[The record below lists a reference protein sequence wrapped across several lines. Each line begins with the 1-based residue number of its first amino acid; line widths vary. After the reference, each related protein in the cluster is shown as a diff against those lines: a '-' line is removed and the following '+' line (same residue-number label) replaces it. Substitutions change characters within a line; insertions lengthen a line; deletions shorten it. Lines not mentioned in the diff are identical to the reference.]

1 MRNASL
7 WVALALTAGI
17 GAALLM
23 LFAQAGSADIAG
35 LLRSA
40 YPRRVLE
47 FTLLQAGLSTLISIG
62 LGVPVARAFA
72 REGAFPGRR
81 LLLGLMSLPIVLPSL
96 VAVFGI
102 VAIYGQRGVL
112 SLALHAAG
120 IEARPDIYG
129 LGGVVLA
136 HVFFNLPLAVRLL
149 LPGWQSIPVETWR
162 LAAQLGMSSWARFRL
177 IEAPMLRRYLPQ
189 AAAAIF
195 MLCVGSFAIVLALGG
210 GPSAA
215 TFEVAV
221 FEAIR
226 FEFDPPRA
234 ALLAL
239 CGLTLNLACL
249 TLAQR
254 AVGEAA
260 LGTGWRSGAQGWTGR
275 WSIGRA
281 VNWIILLAAALFV
294 LGPILATL
302 TDGIAGMAR
311 ATLNWPALGKA
322 ALTSL
327 ALALPAAA
335 LSLLIALPL
344 VMAEASARA
353 SKQHRAALL
362 RIASSLPI
370 AVSPM
375 ALGLGWFLIL
385 RQIADG
391 TPRAVIG
398 VILLNALMTV
408 PFVAAILRPAVERA
422 WHRHE
427 RLCRALGIA
436 GWRRWRLIDGPVLR
450 PGIGVALAMAAA
462 MALGDLVGIGLFGDA
477 KLRNL
482 SLLLYDQLGAYRM
495 EGAAAT
501 AALLLLLVFA
511 TYQGI
516 ERMVGGRAAS

>member
-1 MRNASL
+1 MRTATL
-7 WVALALTAGI
+7 IVAALLFTGI
-17 GAALLM
+17 GAALAV
-23 LFAQAGSADIAG
+23 LFAQAGGADIAG
-35 LLRSA
+35 LLRST
-40 YPRRVLE
+40 YLRRVLE
-47 FTLLQAGLSTLISIG
+47 FTLLQAGLSTAISVA

-72 REGAFPGRR
+72 REAAFPGRR
-81 LLLGLMSLPIVLPSL
+81 ILLGLMSLPIVLPSL

-102 VAIYGQRGVL
+102 VSIYGQNGVL
-112 SLALHAAG
+112 AVVLRAAG
-120 IEARPDIYG
+120 IEARPAIYG

-162 LAAQLGMSSWARFRL
+162 LAAQLGMSGWARFRL

-210 GPSAA
+210 GPGAA

-226 FEFDPPRA
+226 FDFDPPRA
-234 ALLAL
+234 ATLAL
-239 CGLTLNLACL
+239 CGLALNLACL
-249 TLAQR
+249 CLAQR

-260 LGTGWRSGAQGWTGR
+260 LATGWRESHQGWAGKIGLGR
-275 WSIGRA
+275 MA
-281 VNWIILLAAALFV
+281 NWLLLAAAALFV
-294 LGPILATL
+294 LAPVLATVG
-302 TDGIAGMAR
+302 DGIVGMVRSA
-311 ATLNWPALGKA
+311 LNWPALLKA
-322 ALTSL
+322 AAISL

-335 LSLLIALPL
+335 LSLLTALPL
-344 VMAEASARA
+344 VMAEAAFRPARPR
-353 SKQHRAALL
+353 RAALL
-362 RIASSLPI
+362 RVVSALPI

-385 RQIADG
+385 RVVTEG
-391 TPRAVIG
+391 TARAVIG
-398 VILLNALMTV
+398 VILLNALMAV

-427 RLCRALGIA
+427 RLCRALNIA

-450 PGIGVALAMAAA
+450 PAIGGALGMAAA

-477 KLRNL
+477 RLRNL
-482 SLLLYDQLGAYRM
+482 TLLLYDQLGAYRM

-511 TYQGI
+511 TYQAI
-516 ERMVGGRAAS
+516 ERMVGGRAAT

>member
-1 MRNASL
+1 MRFASIV
-7 WVALALTAGI
+7 VAGLLAASV

-23 LFAQAGSADIAG
+23 LFAQAGSADIGG
-35 LLRSA
+35 LLGSA
-40 YPRRVLE
+40 YLRRVLE
-47 FTLLQAGLSTLISIG
+47 FTLLQAALSTALSVG
-62 LGVPVARAFA
+62 LGVPVAHAFA
-72 REGAFPGRR
+72 REGDFPLRR
-81 LLLGLMSLPIVLPSL
+81 ALLGLMSLPIVLPSL

-102 VAIYGQRGVL
+102 VSIYGQRGWLASVL
-112 SLALHAAG
+112 DLLG
-120 IEARPDIYG
+120 IGTRPDIYG

-149 LPGWQSIPVETWR
+149 LPGWGSIPVETWR
-162 LAAQLGMSSWARFRL
+162 LADQLGMSGWARFRL

-226 FEFDPPRA
+226 FQFDPPRA

-239 CGLTLNLACL
+239 CGLLLNLACL
-249 TLAQR
+249 ALAQR
-254 AVGEAA
+254 AAGEAA
-260 LGTGWRSGAQGWTGR
+260 LATGWRTGLGAWTR
-275 WSIGRA
+275 RRSFGRA
-281 VNWIILLAAALFV
+281 LNWLFLAAAATFV
-294 LGPILATL
+294 LSPVLATIA
-302 TDGIAGMAR
+302 DGIVGLLRANLNWASLAR
-311 ATLNWPALGKA
+311 AA
-322 ALTSL
+322 AISFG
-327 ALALPAAA
+327 LALPAAV
-335 LSLLIALPL
+335 LSLSIALPL
-344 VMAEASARA
+344 VLAEACARA
-353 SKQHRAALL
+353 TQPRRAAWL
-362 RIASSLPI
+362 RMASALPI

-385 RQIADG
+385 RLG
-391 TPRAVIG
+391 LEGRPRAILG

-436 GWRRWRLIDGPVLR
+436 GWARWKLIDGPVLR
-450 PGIGVALAMAAA
+450 PGIGGALAIAAA
-462 MALGDLVGIGLFGDA
+462 MALGDLVGIGLFGDTN
-477 KLRNL
+477 LRNL
-482 SLLLYDQLGAYRM
+482 ALLLYDQLGAYRM

-501 AALLLLLVFA
+501 ALLLLLMVFV
-511 TYQGI
+511 TYQSL
-516 ERMVGGRAAS
+516 ERVVGGRAAA

>member
-1 MRNASL
+1 MRIASL
-7 WVALALTAGI
+7 FVAALLIAGI

-23 LFAQAGSADIAG
+23 LFTQAGGADIAG
-35 LLRSA
+35 LLRSV
-40 YPRRVLE
+40 YLRRVLE
-47 FTLLQAGLSTLISIG
+47 FTLLQAGLSTAISIA

-72 REGAFPGRR
+72 AESTFPGRR

-102 VAIYGQRGVL
+102 VAIYGQNGVL
-112 SLALHAAG
+112 ASLLRGLGVA
-120 IEARPDIYG
+120 ARPDIYG

-149 LPGWQSIPVETWR
+149 LPGWQSIPLETWR
-162 LAAQLGMSSWARFRL
+162 LAAQLGMSGWARFRL

-195 MLCVGSFAIVLALGG
+195 LLCVGSFAIVLALGG
-210 GPSAA
+210 GPGAA

-239 CGLTLNLACL
+239 CGLALNLACL
-249 TLAQR
+249 ALAQQ

-260 LGTGWRSGAQGWTGR
+260 LGTGWRGGAQVWSAGWSRGR
-275 WSIGRA
+275 V
-281 VNWIILLAAALFV
+281 VNGVFLLAAAVFV
-294 LGPILATL
+294 LAPVLATV
-302 TDGIAGMAR
+302 TDGIAGLIRAHLNWAALAR
-311 ATLNWPALGKA
+311 AAGISLALAVPAAFA
-322 ALTSL
+322 AL
-327 ALALPAAA
+327 ALALPLVLAEAAA
-335 LSLLIALPL
+335 
-344 VMAEASARA
+344 RA
-353 SKQHRAALL
+353 PDPRRAGWL
-362 RIASSLPI
+362 RIVSALPI

-385 RQIADG
+385 RLAVEG
-391 TPRAVIG
+391 LPRAVIG
-398 VILLNALMTV
+398 VILLNTLMAV

-422 WHRHE
+422 HHRHE

-436 GWRRWRLIDGPVLR
+436 GWRRWRLIDWPVLR
-450 PGIGVALAMAAA
+450 PGIGMAAALAAA

-477 KLRNL
+477 RLRNL
-482 SLLLYDQLGAYRM
+482 TLLLYDQLGAYRM

-501 AALLLLLVFA
+501 ALLLLLLVFV

-516 ERMVGGRAAS
+516 ERMVGGRAAA

>member
-1 MRNASL
+1 MRRFSL
-7 WVALALTAGI
+7 IV
-17 GAALLM
+17 AALLVACIGIALVL
-23 LFAQAGSADIAG
+23 LFLQAGDADPAA
-35 LLRSA
+35 LLHSV
-40 YPRRVLE
+40 YLRRVLG
-47 FTLLQAGLSTLISIG
+47 FTLLQAGLSTLVAVG

-72 REGAFPGRR
+72 QEAVFPGRR
-81 LLLGLMSLPIVLPSL
+81 LLLGLMSVPIVLPSL

-102 VAIYGQRGVL
+102 VSIYGQNGALAFLLRAIGV
-112 SLALHAAG
+112 
-120 IEARPDIYG
+120 EARPDIYG

-162 LAAQLGMSSWARFRL
+162 LSAQLGMGGWARFRL

-210 GPSAA
+210 GPGAA

-239 CGLTLNLACL
+239 CGLVLNLLCL
-249 TLAQR
+249 LLAQR
-254 AVGEAA
+254 AAGEAA
-260 LGTGWRSGAQGWTGR
+260 LAAGWRSGQS
-275 WSIGRA
+275 WSIGWTLGRA
-281 VNWIILLAAALFV
+281 INAILLLAAALFV
-294 LGPILATL
+294 LGPVLATL
-302 TDGIAGMAR
+302 VDGALGLAR
-311 ATLNWPALGKA
+311 SRLDWPALA
-322 ALTSL
+322 AATGISL
-327 ALALPAAA
+327 GLALPAAC
-335 LSLLIALPL
+335 LSLAVALPL
-344 VMAEASARA
+344 VLAEAAARPL
-353 SKQHRAALL
+353 QPRRAALL
-362 RIASSLPI
+362 RIVSALPI

-375 ALGLGWFLIL
+375 ALGLGWFLAL
-385 RQIADG
+385 RLVVDG
-391 TPRAVIG
+391 TPRAVLG
-398 VILLNALMTV
+398 VILLNALMSV

-422 WHRHE
+422 WHRHD

-436 GWRRWRLIDGPVLR
+436 GWSRWRLIDGPMLR
-450 PGIGVALAMAAA
+450 PGIGMALALAAA

-482 SLLLYDQLGAYRM
+482 TLLLYDQIGAYRM
-495 EGAAAT
+495 EGAAAI

-511 TYQGI
+511 TYQTI
-516 ERMVGGRAAS
+516 ERMVGGRAAP

>member
-1 MRNASL
+1 MRSASVVIASL
-7 WVALALTAGI
+7 LTGCIGVALAL
-17 GAALLM
+17 
-23 LFAQAGSADIAG
+23 LFAQAGDADLAG
-35 LLRSA
+35 LLASA

-47 FTLLQAGLSTLISIG
+47 FTLLQAGLSTLVSIG

-72 REGAFPGRR
+72 RETAFPGRR

-102 VAIYGQRGVL
+102 VSIYGRNGVL
-112 SLALHAAG
+112 GAALGAVG
-120 IEARPDIYG
+120 IAARPDIYG

-162 LAAQLGMSSWARFRL
+162 LAAQLGMSGWARFRL

-221 FEAIR
+221 YEAIR

-239 CGLTLNLACL
+239 CGLTLNLLCL
-249 TLAQR
+249 LLAQR

-260 LGTGWRSGAQGWTGR
+260 LASGWRNAQGWSVGWTL
-275 WSIGRA
+275 GRA
-281 VNWIILLAAALFV
+281 GDALFLLAAALFV
-294 LGPILATL
+294 LSPILATL
-302 TDGIAGMAR
+302 VDG
-311 ATLNWPALGKA
+311 TLGLLRGRLDWL
-322 ALTSL
+322 ALTMATGVSL
-327 ALALPAAA
+327 GLALPAAC
-335 LSLLIALPL
+335 LSLAVALPL
-344 VMAEASARA
+344 VLAEATAR
-353 SKQHRAALL
+353 SLQPRRAALL
-362 RIASSLPI
+362 RIASALPI

-375 ALGLGWFLIL
+375 ALGLGWFLAL
-385 RQIADG
+385 RLVIDG

-398 VILLNALMTV
+398 VILLNALMTI

-422 WHRHE
+422 WHRHD

-436 GWRRWRLIDGPVLR
+436 GWSRWRLVDLPVLR

-482 SLLLYDQLGAYRM
+482 TLLLYDQIGAYRM
-495 EGAAAT
+495 EGAAAIS
-501 AALLLLLVFA
+501 ALLLLLVFV
-511 TYQGI
+511 TYQSI
-516 ERMVGGRAAS
+516 ERMVGGRAAP